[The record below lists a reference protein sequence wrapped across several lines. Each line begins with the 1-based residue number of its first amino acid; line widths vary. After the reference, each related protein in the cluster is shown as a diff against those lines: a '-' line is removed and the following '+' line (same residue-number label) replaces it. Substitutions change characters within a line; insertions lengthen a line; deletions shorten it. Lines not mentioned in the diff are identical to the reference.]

1 MEKWIRAIW
10 IGNVCVNVGEI
21 SNIDIWDEQ
30 ISTSFGPVRSFCRSR
45 KGRLQRV
52 AAHLVYPASFLPLVN
67 PFFSLPI
74 ISFPPSVHLS
84 VSVQDQRVATCSST
98 TSLRSLGMESWCRCS
113 CLSVM
118 SSPPKC
124 LWIER
129 QTKVNALVG
138 KNDQTEKILVISSSL
153 FFLTNH
159 LLYCSLHPPPS
170 PPQR

>member
-1 MEKWIRAIW
+1 MGKWIRVTW
-10 IGNVCVNVGEI
+10 IGNVCVNIGEI

-30 ISTSFGPVRSFCRSR
+30 IWTSFGPVCSSVEAERPNCRV
-45 KGRLQRV
+45 LQHISV
-52 AAHLVYPASFLPLVN
+52 SWLFLSTVQPLLL
-67 PFFSLPI
+67 SPI
-74 ISFPPSVHLS
+74 ISFPPLSVRLS
-84 VSVQDQRVATCSST
+84 VSVQDQRAATCSST

-153 FFLTNH
+153 FF
-159 LLYCSLHPPPS
+159 
-170 PPQR
+170 